1 MNLRKFLL
9 YWYQEN
15 HFKHRG
21 MKPLKKKYEQQDDS
35 ELLEKYLSTGDIE
48 LLGILYNRY
57 IHLVYGVCLKY
68 FKDREKSKDAVNEI
82 FEKLIREVSRFEI
95 QNFRSW
101 LYVLVKNHCL
111 MEIRRIRNEQKRFNQ
126 FSHDRF
132 MESVDITHPI
142 DEERDDAL
150 EERLIKCM
158 EKLKQ
163 EQYSCIRLFYY
174 ENCCYKEIAG
184 KLGIEEKKVK
194 SYIQNGKRNL
204 KICLEQN
211 RKQDEI

>member
-1 MNLRKFLL
+1 
-9 YWYQEN
+9 
-15 HFKHRG
+15 
-21 MKPLKKKYEQQDDS
+21 MKPLWKNHKPQDDS
-35 ELLEKYLSTGDIE
+35 ELLKKYLSTGNLE
-48 LLGILYNRY
+48 LLGTLYNRY

-82 FEKLIREVSRFEI
+82 FEKLIKEVSRFEI

-111 MEIRRIRNEQKRFNQ
+111 MEIRRARNEQKRFDQ

>member
-1 MNLRKFLL
+1 
-9 YWYQEN
+9 
-15 HFKHRG
+15 
-21 MKPLKKKYEQQDDS
+21 MKPLWKNHKPQDDS
-35 ELLEKYLSTGDIE
+35 ELLKKYLSTGDLE
-48 LLGILYNRY
+48 LLGTLYNRY

-82 FEKLIREVSRFEI
+82 FEKLIKEVSRFEI

-111 MEIRRIRNEQKRFNQ
+111 MEIRRARNEQKRFDQ

-132 MESVDITHPI
+132 MESVDIRHPI

>member
-1 MNLRKFLL
+1 
-9 YWYQEN
+9 
-15 HFKHRG
+15 
-21 MKPLKKKYEQQDDS
+21 MKPLWKNHKPQDDS
-35 ELLEKYLSTGDIE
+35 ELLKKYLSTGNLE
-48 LLGILYNRY
+48 LLGTLYNRY

-82 FEKLIREVSRFEI
+82 FEKLIKEVSRFEI

-111 MEIRRIRNEQKRFNQ
+111 MEIRRARNEQKRFDQ

-132 MESVDITHPI
+132 MESVDIRHPI

>member
-1 MNLRKFLL
+1 
-9 YWYQEN
+9 
-15 HFKHRG
+15 
-21 MKPLKKKYEQQDDS
+21 MKPLWKNHKPQDDS
-35 ELLEKYLSTGDIE
+35 ELLKKYLSTGDLE
-48 LLGILYNRY
+48 LLGTLYNRY

-82 FEKLIREVSRFEI
+82 FEKLIKEVSRFEI

-111 MEIRRIRNEQKRFNQ
+111 MEIRRARNEQKRFDQ

-150 EERLIKCM
+150 EERLIQCM

>member
-1 MNLRKFLL
+1 
-9 YWYQEN
+9 
-15 HFKHRG
+15 
-21 MKPLKKKYEQQDDS
+21 MKPLWKNHKPQDDS
-35 ELLEKYLSTGDIE
+35 ELLKKYLSTGDLE
-48 LLGILYNRY
+48 LLGTLYNRY

-82 FEKLIREVSRFEI
+82 FEKLIKEVSRFEI
-95 QNFRSW
+95 QKFRSW

-111 MEIRRIRNEQKRFNQ
+111 MEIRRARNEQKRFDQ

-150 EERLIKCM
+150 EERLIQCM

>member
-1 MNLRKFLL
+1 
-9 YWYQEN
+9 
-15 HFKHRG
+15 
-21 MKPLKKKYEQQDDS
+21 MKPLWKNHKPQDDS
-35 ELLEKYLSTGDIE
+35 ELLKKYLSTGDLE
-48 LLGILYNRY
+48 LLGTLYNRY

-68 FKDREKSKDAVNEI
+68 LKDREKSKDAVNEI
-82 FEKLIREVSRFEI
+82 FEKLIKEVSRFEI

-111 MEIRRIRNEQKRFNQ
+111 MEIRRARNEQKRFDQ

-150 EERLIKCM
+150 EERLIQCM

>member
-1 MNLRKFLL
+1 
-9 YWYQEN
+9 
-15 HFKHRG
+15 
-21 MKPLKKKYEQQDDS
+21 MKPLWKNHKPQDDS
-35 ELLEKYLSTGDIE
+35 ELLKKYLSTSDLE
-48 LLGILYNRY
+48 LLGTLYNRY

-82 FEKLIREVSRFEI
+82 FEKLIKEVSRFEI

-111 MEIRRIRNEQKRFNQ
+111 MEIRRARNEQKRFDQ

-150 EERLIKCM
+150 EERLIQCM

>member
-1 MNLRKFLL
+1 
-9 YWYQEN
+9 
-15 HFKHRG
+15 
-21 MKPLKKKYEQQDDS
+21 MKPLWKNHKPQDDS
-35 ELLEKYLSTGDIE
+35 ELLKKYLSTGDLE
-48 LLGILYNRY
+48 LLGTLYNRY

-82 FEKLIREVSRFEI
+82 FEKLIKEVSRFEI

-111 MEIRRIRNEQKRFNQ
+111 MEIRRARNEQKRFDQ

-132 MESVDITHPI
+132 MESVDIRHPI

-150 EERLIKCM
+150 EERLIQCM

>member
-1 MNLRKFLL
+1 
-9 YWYQEN
+9 
-15 HFKHRG
+15 
-21 MKPLKKKYEQQDDS
+21 MKPLWKNHKPQDDS
-35 ELLEKYLSTGDIE
+35 ELLKKYLSTSDLE
-48 LLGILYNRY
+48 LLGTLYNRY

-82 FEKLIREVSRFEI
+82 FEKLIKEVSRFEI

-111 MEIRRIRNEQKRFNQ
+111 MEIRRARNEQKRFDQ

-132 MESVDITHPI
+132 MESFDIRHPI

>member
-1 MNLRKFLL
+1 
-9 YWYQEN
+9 
-15 HFKHRG
+15 

-111 MEIRRIRNEQKRFNQ
+111 MEIRRTRNEQKRFNQ